1 MATTVPARLEVR
13 LDPEHRKKLAQLA
26 AEHHQP
32 ISEIIRQMID
42 KAYEDEVG
50 LRERRAALQSLLS
63 QEPLPVPDDPQ
74 ELHAWYDRTKYAR
87 VDESLARLEA
97 ELDAKRV
104 HRH

>member
-50 LRERRAALQSLLS
+50 LRERRGG
-63 QEPLPVPDDPQ
+63 
-74 ELHAWYDRTKYAR
+74 
-87 VDESLARLEA
+87 LEG
-97 ELDAKRV
+97 V
-104 HRH
+104 VG